1 MSITPGE
8 NRKNQG
14 HAEKRQLKRRHLI
27 YYLRVFDGLSSR
39 VVGHVVDITHK
50 GLMLISDEPI
60 AVHEEYR
67 LRMRFPGVASRQEE
81 LIFDASCRWCRQDEN
96 PAFYVAGFQIR
107 DLLPEETK
115 FIQSLIDEFG
125 V

>member
-1 MSITPGE
+1 MSSTPE
-8 NRKNQG
+8 EKTQG
-14 HAEKRQLKRRHLI
+14 DDQMEKRKLKRRHLI

-39 VVGHVVDITHK
+39 VVGHVVDISSN

-67 LRMRFPGVASRQEE
+67 LRMRFPGVISSQEE

-107 DLLPEETK
+107 DLLSEEAR

-125 V
+125 A

>member
-1 MSITPGE
+1 MSSTPEERTKGDG
-8 NRKNQG
+8 QM
-14 HAEKRQLKRRHLI
+14 EKRQLKRRHLI

-39 VVGHVVDITHK
+39 VVGHVVDISHK

-67 LRMRFPGVASRQEE
+67 LRMRFPGVASSQEE

-107 DLLPEETK
+107 DLLAEETK

>member
-1 MSITPGE
+1 MTGYG
-8 NRKNQG
+8 NV
-14 HAEKRQLKRRHLI
+14 EKRQLKRRHLI

-39 VVGHVVDITHK
+39 VVGHVVDITHR

-60 AVHEEYR
+60 AVQEEYR

-96 PAFYVAGFQIR
+96 PAFYMAGFQIK
-107 DLLPEETK
+107 DLLPEETR
-115 FIQSLIDEFG
+115 FIQNLIDEFG